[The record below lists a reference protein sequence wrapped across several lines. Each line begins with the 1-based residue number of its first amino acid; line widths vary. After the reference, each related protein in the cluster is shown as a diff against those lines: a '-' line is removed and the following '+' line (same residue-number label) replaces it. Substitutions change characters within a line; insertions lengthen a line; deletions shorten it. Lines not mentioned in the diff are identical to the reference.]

1 MRTKPADLHIILSSL
16 SERVNIFR
24 SQNKDVWVSK
34 QCPFCHYVSKKSNV
48 FRFNRQLN
56 VGKSYC
62 CGKSF
67 TNPTL
72 LKRYLKDAI
81 SQPLPYLKLAYL
93 QCRNKSGVG
102 YIPYSEIEKWYKD
115 NVRFFA
121 STKDLSS
128 DINPF

>member
-1 MRTKPADLHIILSSL
+1 MRTNNPDLKTIISML
-16 SERVNIFR
+16 SERISIIR

-34 QCPFCHYVSKKSNV
+34 KCPFCHYESDKSNV
-48 FRFNRQLN
+48 FRFNRKLN

-72 LKRYLKDAI
+72 LKRYLQDAI

-93 QCRNKSGVG
+93 QCRNKSGVSNLT
-102 YIPYSEIEKWYKD
+102 YSEIVSWHKE
-115 NVRFFA
+115 NVRYFA
-121 STKDLSS
+121 STEDLSLE
-128 DINPF
+128 DNPF